1 MSGER
6 IRLAAICGSPRKRGN
21 SAFLLEHAV
30 RGAEESLGDL
40 LDTTVYSVA
49 GKSIAPCDACSRCAK
64 LGDCRTEDDFQEL
77 RNLWVG
83 ADAVI
88 YSVPVY
94 HYSIPAQLKCFIDRL
109 GNSLDSFYGGRMVK
123 DLKVIGAI
131 AQGAHLFSGQEH
143 AIAELVNH
151 ALCMGC
157 VPMAGDCWESYVGAG
172 GWTQSSERKDS
183 LKKLYADGQEE
194 ARVAVQAASTLGR
207 RVVQVAMLLKAGGN
221 HHRELLE
228 ADGGYE
234 VFLERLA

>member
-6 IRLAAICGSPRKRGN
+6 IRLAAICGSPRKGGN

-30 RGAEESLGDL
+30 RAAEEALGDL
-40 LDTTVYSVA
+40 VDTTVYSLA
-49 GKSIAPCDACSRCAK
+49 GKSFAPCDACNRCAK
-64 LGDCRTEDDFQEL
+64 LGDCRTKDDFQEL
-77 RNLWVG
+77 RALWMD

-94 HYSIPAQLKCFIDRL
+94 HYSIPGQLKCFIDRL
-109 GNSLDSFYGGRMVK
+109 GNSLDSFYGGRIVK

-151 ALCMGC
+151 ALSMGC
-157 VPMAGDCWESYVGAG
+157 VPMSGDCWESYVGAG
-172 GWTQSSERKDS
+172 GWTRASVRKDS
-183 LKKLYADGQEE
+183 LKKLYADGHEE
-194 ARVAVQAASTLGR
+194 ARVAVEAASTLGR
-207 RVVQVAMLLKAGGN
+207 RVAQVALLLKAGGN

-228 ADGGYE
+228 ADGGYK

>member
-6 IRLAAICGSPRKRGN
+6 IRLAAICGSPRKGGN

-30 RGAEESLGDL
+30 RGAEESLGGL
-40 LDTTVYSVA
+40 VDTTVYSLA
-49 GKSIAPCDACSRCAK
+49 GKSIAPCDACNRCAR

-77 RNLWVG
+77 RNLWTG

-109 GNSLDSFYGGRMVK
+109 GNSLDSFYGGRIVK

-151 ALCMGC
+151 ALSMGC
-157 VPMAGDCWESYVGAG
+157 VPMSGDCWESYVGAG
-172 GWTQSSERKDS
+172 GWTRASARKDS
-183 LKKLYADGQEE
+183 LKKLYADGHEE
-194 ARVAVQAASTLGR
+194 ARVAVEAASTLGR
-207 RVVQVAMLLKAGGN
+207 RVAQVALLLKAGGN

-228 ADGGYE
+228 ADGGYS